1 MIEIFNEFHLDKNY
15 TLQEIIR
22 ISRKFNHDEDFF
34 KQIGKLFQ
42 KYMQE
47 LSDSYKGLFEIA
59 SITKDNIDTWG
70 HFSEIYE

>member
-1 MIEIFNEFHLDKNY
+1 VIEIFNEFNLDNNH

-22 ISRKFNHDEDFF
+22 ISRKFSHDQDFF

-47 LSDSYKGLFEIA
+47 FSDSYKGLFEIA
-59 SITKDNIDTWG
+59 HITKENIETWE
-70 HFSEIYE
+70 HFPEIYE